1 MKSTRIA
8 GLDLANA
15 LALPGLF
22 LTSFVLVL
30 NNVFTKTSALEH
42 DMIRDIWGCLFVF
55 VSGMLVTIT
64 MHGARRKSRSKKRYF
79 LRKGIVF
86 LILGLGFSLIWPVN
100 ILILLGIMFIAAPF
114 LAQLNSNILK
124 SMMVLIFLGA
134 VFVNQFGDVNLRPSR
149 LSLDLVNP
157 MTILNY
163 LTNVVV
169 SGYYALIPWGGFF
182 MAGMIF
188 ARNDIMQR
196 RIVKLNNIAGL
207 AGLALGII
215 IHFIWIFLNPQANM
229 SAAGTYLPFKLLWII
244 QTPAFIVIGTALSV
258 LLVNF
263 LIGIGATYKNSR
275 ILKFTATIGSMKQS
289 LYLAHLC
296 IGSFLIFGFNSN
308 SYDSYEVASIITLF
322 VTILLFVLAFLWK
335 KQHNFGPVEWV
346 IHRLSGNNDKS

>member
-30 NNVFTKTSALEH
+30 NHVFTKTSALEH

-79 LRKGIVF
+79 LRKGAVF
-86 LILGLGFSLIWPVN
+86 LMLGLGFSLIWPVN
-100 ILILLGIMFIAAPF
+100 ILVLLGIMFIAAPF

-124 SMMVLIFLGA
+124 SMMVLIFLAA
-134 VFVNQFGDVNLRPSR
+134 VFVNQFGDINLRPSR
-149 LSLDLVNP
+149 LSLDIINP
-157 MTILNY
+157 LTILNY
-163 LTNVVV
+163 MTNVAV

-196 RIVKLNNIAGL
+196 RIVKLNNIVGIAGL
-207 AGLALGII
+207 ILGFV

-229 SAAGTYLPFKLLWII
+229 SAAGSHLPFKLLWIV
-244 QTPAFIVIGTALSV
+244 QTPAFIVLGTALSI

-263 LIGIGATYKNSR
+263 LVAIGTKYKNARS
-275 ILKFTATIGSMKQS
+275 LKLVATIGSMKQS
-289 LYLAHLC
+289 LYIAHLC
-296 IGSFLIFGFNSN
+296 IGCLLIFGFNSN
-308 SYDSYEVASIITLF
+308 TYDSYEVALIVTLG
-322 VTILLFVLAFLWK
+322 VTILLFVLAVLWK

-346 IHRLSGNNDKS
+346 IHRLSGENDKS